1 MIHRLFRQPI
11 LAIIGVIENLYGN
24 PPMTAIAQPTEQLS
38 LCKALKAGTSRD
50 HDSVDTLVMNARP
63 FESLERYGYFLRLQH
78 RFHGS
83 IDALYDDIEL
93 NRLLPGLSELPR
105 FEAVCADLADL
116 DMAVPATPAA
126 VQPTS
131 THAALGWLY
140 CSEGSNLG
148 AAFLFKETGQI
159 GLDAS
164 KGARHL
170 AAHPDGRGLHWRQ
183 FVALLDGLQLSD
195 EQRAEAI
202 SGAVA
207 AFDFYRDSLREIFPR
222 TA

>member
-1 MIHRLFRQPI
+1 
-11 LAIIGVIENLYGN
+11 
-24 PPMTAIAQPTEQLS
+24 MTSPAQLPLS
-38 LCKALKAGTSRD
+38 KRLKAGTRRD
-50 HDSVDTLVMNARP
+50 HDSVDTLIMQSRP
-63 FESLERYGYFLRLQH
+63 FESLQRYDYFLRLQH

-105 FEAVCADLADL
+105 FEAVRADITDL
-116 DMAVPATPAA
+116 GLPLPPTPPAVAPP
-126 VQPTS
+126 S

-148 AAFLFKETGQI
+148 AAFLFKETQQI
-159 GLDAS
+159 GLNGEN
-164 KGARHL
+164 GARHL

-183 FVALLDGLQLSD
+183 FVALLDGLELS
-195 EQRAEAI
+195 ESQREEAV

-207 AFDFYRDSLREIFPR
+207 AFDFYRAALRELFP
-222 TA
+222 TI

>member
-1 MIHRLFRQPI
+1 
-11 LAIIGVIENLYGN
+11 
-24 PPMTAIAQPTEQLS
+24 MTAIAHSTAQLP
-38 LCKALKAGTSRD
+38 LTKRLKAGTSRD
-50 HDSVDTLVMNARP
+50 HDSVDTLVMQARP
-63 FESLERYGYFLRLQH
+63 FESLLRYGYFLRLQH

-105 FEAVCADLADL
+105 FEAVCADMTDL
-116 DMAVPATPAA
+116 DLVVPPAPPAVA
-126 VQPTS
+126 PTS

-148 AAFLFKETGQI
+148 AAFLFKETQQI
-159 GLDAS
+159 GLDAEN
-164 KGARHL
+164 GARHL

-183 FVALLDGLQLSD
+183 FVVLLDGLELS
-195 EQRAEAI
+195 EVQREEAV

-207 AFDFYRDSLREIFPR
+207 AFDFYRAALREVFP
-222 TA
+222 AA

>member
-1 MIHRLFRQPI
+1 MRASDFEAHTPTLQVTSP
-11 LAIIGVIENLYGN
+11 
-24 PPMTAIAQPTEQLS
+24 AQLPLS
-38 LCKALKAGTSRD
+38 KCLKAGTSRD
-50 HDSVDTLVMNARP
+50 HDSVDTLVMQARP

-93 NRLLPGLSELPR
+93 NRLLPGLSQLPR
-105 FEAVCADLADL
+105 FEAVCADISDL
-116 DMAVPATPAA
+116 GLPLPPTPPAVA
-126 VQPTS
+126 PTS

-148 AAFLFKETGQI
+148 AAFLFKETQQI
-159 GLDAS
+159 GLNGDN
-164 KGARHL
+164 GARHL

-183 FVALLDGLQLSD
+183 FVALLDGLELS
-195 EQRAEAI
+195 ESQREEAV

-207 AFDFYRDSLREIFPR
+207 AFDFYRAALRDIFP
-222 TA
+222 AA